1 MKKKFLIL
9 AAIVMIL
16 FALDLKITR
25 SVASALAEAVYPVF
39 VGGVFA
45 LFLNAPVKFAETTF
59 LSRIKSLKA
68 RRALSLTLAI
78 TLIAG
83 VAALMAALALPELK
97 SSFSALEETL
107 GAVREGE
114 TEFLGIRSDVI
125 SELVAKGEKFL
136 AEKLPD
142 VASFAVN
149 TVKEAVYI
157 FIGIALGTMA
167 VASKESLA
175 GGLYAVIDR
184 CCDEGRAAL
193 VKGAVSAA
201 ADKFSRFLAGQAIEA
216 LIFGTACYL
225 AFIAFKVPYA
235 LLVAVVVAT
244 GNLIPMLGGYI
255 GGATGF
261 LIVVTASP
269 AKALVF
275 IAIILVLQQIE
286 QVTTYPAIVGKY
298 VGLSSFYVLL
308 AVVVGGGLFGFWG
321 LVLGVPVAA
330 FAYNLAVV
338 LVRRKPKE
346 AVKNE

>member
-1 MKKKFLIL
+1 
-9 AAIVMIL
+9 MIL

-59 LSRIKSLKA
+59 LSRIKSTKVK
-68 RRALSLTLAI
+68 RALSLTLAI

-107 GAVREGE
+107 GVVREGE

-235 LLVAVVVAT
+235 LLVAVVAAA

-275 IAIILVLQQIE
+275 IAIMLVLQQIE
-286 QVTTYPAIVGKY
+286 QDTKYPAAPGKY
-298 VGLSSFYVLL
+298 L
-308 AVVVGGGLFGFWG
+308 AL
-321 LVLGVPVAA
+321 
-330 FAYNLAVV
+330 
-338 LVRRKPKE
+338 
-346 AVKNE
+346 